1 MSEKPKKRVDA
12 AADNF
17 YETEKDKEYTFV
29 YKVHE
34 NNDYHA
40 HFHSAMEVYY
50 ILDGEI
56 EAVVNDVTYRVKKG
70 EILAINPFEVHQY
83 KMIGYALCAVLIFST
98 NFMTDFYKLYKNQK
112 IKTLLTDKEKNI
124 LIFDVIKGIKP
135 SFNNN
140 DYISTLGKKGYINL
154 LLDKIVTSYGTV
166 PKIEASLDITKILE
180 FLYDNYNKTITLD
193 TLAKK
198 FNFSKTSISRMLS
211 KYLHTD
217 LRLFINN
224 LRAEQADILLKNQQ
238 YDDKT
243 VIQIAFDCGFDSA
256 ATFYRAYKRRFGTL
270 PRRENSKP

>member
-1 MSEKPKKRVDA
+1 
-12 AADNF
+12 
-17 YETEKDKEYTFV
+17 
-29 YKVHE
+29 
-34 NNDYHA
+34 
-40 HFHSAMEVYY
+40 MEVYY

-112 IKTLLTDKEKNI
+112 IKTLLTDKEKNK

-154 LLDKIVTSYGTV
+154 LLDKIVTNYGTV

-193 TLAKK
+193 TLAKQ